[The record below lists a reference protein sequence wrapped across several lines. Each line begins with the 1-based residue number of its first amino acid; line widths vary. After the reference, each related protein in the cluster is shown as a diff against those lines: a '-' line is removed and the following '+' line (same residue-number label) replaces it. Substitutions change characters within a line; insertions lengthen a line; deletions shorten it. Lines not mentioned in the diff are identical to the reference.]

1 MSYET
6 LETERD
12 GPLLRV
18 WLNRPERRNAVGPVM
33 LREVGD
39 LFRSL
44 ETDFETRVV
53 VLGGRGKSFCA
64 GADRKPD
71 PAGQPPDDAT
81 ERELRWIGQLGRRAC
96 RAIQDCE
103 AITLARVHG
112 HAIGGG
118 ACFALS
124 CDFRI
129 AAQDASFLVPEVD
142 LAVPLSWG
150 AVPLLIREA
159 GTARAREIL
168 LRCPTLDGAQA
179 EAWGLVHKAVPA
191 AALDDEVAAWAAD
204 LAAKPELAVHM
215 TKTQLRGYARLQEL
229 GDATEA
235 DGDLIGQAGMS
246 PSFRERFR
254 MKGGEGK

>member
-1 MSYET
+1 MSYAT

-12 GPLLRV
+12 GPVLHV

-44 ETDFETRVV
+44 ETDFATRVV

-71 PAGQPPDDAT
+71 PAGRPPPDAT
-81 ERELRWIGQLGRRAC
+81 ERQLRWIGQLGRRAC

-103 AITLARVHG
+103 AITIARVHG

-118 ACFALS
+118 ACFALA

-129 AAQDASFLVPEVD
+129 AADDAVFLVPELD

-150 AVPLLIREA
+150 AVPLLIREV

-168 LRCPTLDGAQA
+168 LRCPSLAGTQA
-179 EAWGLVHKAVPA
+179 EEWGLVHKAVPA
-191 AALDDEVAAWAAD
+191 VSLDAEVAEWAAD

-215 TKTQLRGYARLQEL
+215 TKTQLRGYSRLGVL

-235 DGDLIGQAGMS
+235 DGDLIARAS
-246 PSFRERFR
+246 ASSSFRDRFR
-254 MKGGEGK
+254 MGDE